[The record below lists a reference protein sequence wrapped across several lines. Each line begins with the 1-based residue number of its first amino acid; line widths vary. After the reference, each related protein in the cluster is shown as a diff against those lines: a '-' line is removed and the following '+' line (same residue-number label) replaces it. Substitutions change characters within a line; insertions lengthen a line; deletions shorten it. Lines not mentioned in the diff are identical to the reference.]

1 VNRTRGRRGTSIRP
15 ITASLLFEMETK
27 MPCLTRTRELSL
39 ITLAVVVLSTSIA
52 AAARNPQIDVIV
64 GQSVTHRLDAK
75 VKTVSIAD
83 SDVADVVVAGPQEVL
98 INGKAIG
105 LTTVVIWDEFNVSR
119 IFNVTVRGP
128 FSDQKIELRVKLA
141 EVNRSKASEL
151 GFDIFL
157 KTEVDGATW
166 TGATFG
172 GSIATPALPLP
183 VFGGQAV
190 EGLSALFRYVK
201 GTDEVASM
209 IRALQSNG
217 VLRVLAEPNVIAA
230 SGEEA
235 NFLSGGEIPVPIAS
249 AGAQGGSNI
258 TIEWKEFG
266 VKVRFIPT
274 IVDTGVINL
283 VVAPEVS
290 SLDYGNAIEL
300 SGFKIPALR
309 SRKAETTV
317 ELGDEET
324 LVIGGLIMEEVNE
337 VRTRIPILGH
347 IPILGYLFSDTRKV
361 RTENELLIVVS
372 PRLVRSLPPGTV
384 VPLPGQ
390 ESDDK

>member
-1 VNRTRGRRGTSIRP
+1 
-15 ITASLLFEMETK
+15 M
-27 MPCLTRTRELSL
+27 
-39 ITLAVVVLSTSIA
+39 LAVAILSAPA
-52 AAARNPQIDVIV
+52 AMGARNPQIDVIV

-75 VKTVSIAD
+75 VKTVSISD

-98 INGKAIG
+98 VNGKAIG
-105 LTTVVIWDEFNVSR
+105 LTTLVIWDEFNVSR

-141 EVNRSKASEL
+141 EVNRTRASEL
-151 GFDIFL
+151 GFDLFG
-157 KTEVDGATW
+157 KFVESDGDEW

-172 GSIATPALPLP
+172 GSVGSPAIPLP
-183 VFGGQAV
+183 IFGGEAV
-190 EGLSALFRYVK
+190 EGLSAAFRYVS
-201 GTDEVASM
+201 GTDQLAGM
-209 IRALQSNG
+209 IRAMQSNG
-217 VLRVLAEPNVIAA
+217 ILRILAEPNVIAA

-235 NFLSGGEIPVPIAS
+235 TFLSGGEIPVPIAS
-249 AGAQGGSNI
+249 AGAQGGSTI

-266 VKVRFIPT
+266 VKVRFVPT

-290 SLDYGNAIEL
+290 SLDYNNAIEI

-309 SRKAETTV
+309 ARKAETTV
-317 ELGDEET
+317 ELSDQES
-324 LVIGGLIMEEVNE
+324 LVIGGLIMEEENE

-361 RTENELLIVVS
+361 KVENELLIVVS
-372 PRLVRSLPPGTV
+372 PRLVRSLAPGTT

-390 ESDDK
+390 EPEPEKK

>member
-1 VNRTRGRRGTSIRP
+1 MGYKMSGLTTKIRGI
-15 ITASLLFEMETK
+15 ALLA
-27 MPCLTRTRELSL
+27 LV
-39 ITLAVVVLSTSIA
+39 AGVLSVHGS
-52 AAARNPQIDVIV
+52 ARAEKNPQIDVIV
-64 GQSVTHRLDAK
+64 GQSVTYTLGAK

-105 LTTVVIWDEFNVSR
+105 LTTVVIWDENNVSR
-119 IFNVTVRGP
+119 KFSVTVRGP

-141 EVNRSKASEL
+141 EVNRTRASEL
-151 GFDIFL
+151 GMDFL
-157 KTEVDGATW
+157 WKHTDSDGTDW
-166 TGATFG
+166 TGATYG
-172 GSIATPALPLP
+172 GSVATPSIPLG
-183 VFGGQAV
+183 VFGGEAV
-190 EGLSALFRYVK
+190 EGLSGAFKYLT
-201 GTDEVASM
+201 GSTELTSM
-209 IRALQSNG
+209 IHALQSNG

-249 AGAQGGSNI
+249 AGAQGGSTI

-266 VKVRFIPT
+266 VKVRFVPT

-283 VVAPEVS
+283 FVAPEVS
-290 SLDYGNAIEL
+290 SLDYGNAVEI
-300 SGFKIPALR
+300 SGFKVPALR

-324 LVIGGLIMEEVNE
+324 LVIGGLIMEEENE

-361 RTENELLIVVS
+361 KVENELMIVVS
-372 PRLVRSLPPGTV
+372 PRLVRSLPRGASV
-384 VPLPGQ
+384 RLPGQ
-390 ESDDK
+390 DQAGETK

>member
-1 VNRTRGRRGTSIRP
+1 MW
-15 ITASLLFEMETK
+15 LLVFVAGVFTVHG
-27 MPCLTRTRELSL
+27 S
-39 ITLAVVVLSTSIA
+39 
-52 AAARNPQIDVIV
+52 ARAEKNPQIDVIV
-64 GQSVTHRLDAK
+64 GQSVTYTLGAK

-105 LTTVVIWDEFNVSR
+105 LTTVVIWDENNVSR
-119 IFNVTVRGP
+119 KFSVTVRGP

-141 EVNRSKASEL
+141 EVNRSRASEL
-151 GFDIFL
+151 GFDFL
-157 KTEVDGATW
+157 WKHTDSDGTEW

-172 GSIATPALPLP
+172 GGVAAPSIPLG
-183 VFGGQAV
+183 VFGGEAV
-190 EGLSALFRYVK
+190 EGLSAAFKYLT
-201 GTDEVASM
+201 GSTELTSM
-209 IRALQSNG
+209 IHALQSNG

-249 AGAQGGSNI
+249 AGAQGGSTI

-266 VKVRFIPT
+266 VKVRFVPT

-283 VVAPEVS
+283 FVAPEVS
-290 SLDYGNAIEL
+290 SLDYNNAVEI
-300 SGFKIPALR
+300 SGFKVPALR

-324 LVIGGLIMEEVNE
+324 LVIGGLIMEEENE

-347 IPILGYLFSDTRKV
+347 IPLLGYLFSDTRKV
-361 RTENELLIVVS
+361 KVENELMIVVS
-372 PRLVRSLPPGTV
+372 PRLVRSLPRGAS

-390 ESDDK
+390 EQSGGTK